1 MGIILLAQERL
12 AEPTPVEELIPLEEL
27 ASAAASVSA
36 GPEHRLRGPGDP
48 RTWKGML
55 SAASFRI

>member
-36 GPEHRLRGPGDP
+36 GSRAPAQGARR
-48 RTWKGML
+48 
-55 SAASFRI
+55 SAHLEGNA